1 MKAEVQIHYK
11 ISKQKDWRFA
21 SIRLNNLLSMDSV
34 IFIIEKRLKMMH
46 PDEEKKID
54 YKIIGIS

>member
-11 ISKQKDWRFA
+11 ISTQKDWRFA
-21 SIRLNNLLSMDSV
+21 SIRLNNLSMDSV

-54 YKIIGIS
+54 YNIIGIS

>member
-21 SIRLNNLLSMDSV
+21 SIRLQNLSMDSV
-34 IFIIEKRLKMMH
+34 ILIIEKRLKMMH

>member
-1 MKAEVQIHYK
+1 
-11 ISKQKDWRFA
+11 
-21 SIRLNNLLSMDSV
+21 MDSV

>member
-21 SIRLNNLLSMDSV
+21 SIRLNSLSMDSV
-34 IFIIEKRLKMMH
+34 ILIIEKRLKMMH

>member
-1 MKAEVQIHYK
+1 MKAEVQINYK

-21 SIRLNNLLSMDSV
+21 SIRLNNLSMDSV

>member
-21 SIRLNNLLSMDSV
+21 SIRINSLSMDSV
-34 IFIIEKRLKMMH
+34 ILIIEKRLKMMH

>member
-21 SIRLNNLLSMDSV
+21 SIRLNNLSMDSV
-34 IFIIEKRLKMMH
+34 ILIIEKRLKMMH
-46 PDEEKKID
+46 PDEDKKID

>member
-21 SIRLNNLLSMDSV
+21 SIRLNNLSMDSV
-34 IFIIEKRLKMMH
+34 ILIIEKRLKMMH

>member
-21 SIRLNNLLSMDSV
+21 SIRLNNLSMDSV
-34 IFIIEKRLKMMH
+34 ILIIEKRLKMMH
-46 PDEEKKID
+46 PDEKKKID

>member
-1 MKAEVQIHYK
+1 MRAEVQVNYK
-11 ISKQKDWRFA
+11 IAKEKDWRFA
-21 SIRLNNLLSMDSV
+21 SIRLNNLSMDSV
-34 IFIIEKRLKMMH
+34 ILIIEKRLKMMH

>member
-21 SIRLNNLLSMDSV
+21 SIRLNNLSMDSV
-34 IFIIEKRLKMMH
+34 IWIIEKRLKMMH

>member
-21 SIRLNNLLSMDSV
+21 SIRLNSLSMDSV
-34 IFIIEKRLKMMH
+34 ILIIEKRLKMMH
-46 PDEEKKID
+46 PDEENKID

>member
-21 SIRLNNLLSMDSV
+21 SIRLNSLSMDSV
-34 IFIIEKRLKMMH
+34 ILIIEKRLKMMH
-46 PDEEKKID
+46 PDEEEKID

>member
-1 MKAEVQIHYK
+1 MKAEVQVHYK
-11 ISKQKDWRFA
+11 IATEKDWRFA
-21 SIRLNNLLSMDSV
+21 SIRLNNLSMDSV
-34 IFIIEKRLKMMH
+34 ILIIEKRLKMMH